1 MRSIRHKLLLFLPA
15 IFCLG
20 SCSKSFLNRQPQGSL
35 QPQNLES
42 KKGVN
47 TLLIGAYA
55 ALDGQDYDEEA
66 GNIQSL
72 GGGNAWA
79 CAPSNWLFGSVAGGD
94 AHKGSDGGDQV
105 GMIPILNF
113 SVNPSNSLLDDK
125 WKAVYEGITRCN
137 FVLKTLEK
145 VTDMSGDEKT
155 NVKAQAR
162 FLRAHYY
169 FTIKRMFNNLPW
181 ISDTTINLEPLNT
194 VDIWPM
200 IEADF
205 KFAYDS
211 LPATQPD
218 IARANKWAAGAYLAK
233 TYLFEHKY
241 TEAEP
246 IFTDVIDN
254 GNTPNGLPYDLN
266 ESFNANYSPSE
277 ESDNPEAVFVVEN
290 AANAIAGSISKANQ
304 GDMLNFPYGEGIPFT
319 CCGFFQPSIDLVNSF
334 RTDANGLPYLDDYN
348 NHPVKNDQGILSN
361 APFTPDAGN
370 LDPRLDWTV
379 GRRGIPY
386 LDYGVH
392 PGFDWIRAQAY
403 AGPFSPI
410 KNVWWNKNTD
420 ADGDNSQWAPG
431 SAINVFVIRFADVL
445 LMAAEVEAQLQHL
458 DVAEDYVN
466 RVRHRIADHPENWVH
481 KYIDNAN
488 PEGGFTNTPA
498 ANYVISPYPAGAFTS
513 QDFALK
519 AIYFERKLELAME
532 GYRFFDLVRW
542 GLASTA
548 LNNYFQYESQFVT
561 DVSGAR
567 FTANK
572 NEYWPIPLNQIDLTT
587 VNGKATLTQNQ
598 GYK

>member
-1 MRSIRHKLLLFLPA
+1 MKPYKSILFLLTVL
-15 IFCLG
+15 CCG
-20 SCSKSFLNRQPQGSL
+20 SCKKSFLNREPQGAL

-47 TLLIGAYA
+47 ILLVGAYA
-55 ALDGQDYDEEA
+55 ALDGQDYDEE
-66 GNIQSL
+66 GDNIQSL

-94 AHKGSDGGDQV
+94 AHKGSDGGDQI

-113 SVNPSNSLLDDK
+113 SVAPSNSLLDDK

-137 FVLKTLEK
+137 AVLKVLPK
-145 VTDMSGDEKT
+145 VTDMTGEEIT
-155 NVKAQAR
+155 NVRAQAR
-162 FLRAHYY
+162 FLRGHYY

-181 ISDTTINLEPLNT
+181 ISDTTVNLKATNT
-194 VDIWPM
+194 EDVWSK

-211 LPATQPD
+211 LPSTQDD

-246 IFTDVIDN
+246 IFTDVINN
-254 GNTPNGLPYDLN
+254 GSTTNGLTYDLN
-266 ESFNANYSPSE
+266 PSFEDNYRPE
-277 ESDNPEAVFVVEN
+277 QETANPEAVFVIEN
-290 AANAIAGSISKANQ
+290 AANSIAGSISKANQ
-304 GDMLNFPYGEGIPFT
+304 GDMLNFPYGNGSAFT

-334 RTDANGLPYLDDYN
+334 RTDAGGLPYLDTYN
-348 NHPVKNDQGILSN
+348 DHAVKNDMGVLSDE
-361 APFTPDAGN
+361 PFTPDADN

-386 LDYGVH
+386 LDYGIH
-392 PGFDWIRAQAY
+392 PGYDWIRLQDY
-403 AGPFSPI
+403 AGPYSPI
-410 KNVWWNKNTD
+410 KNVWWNASTET
-420 ADGDNSQWAPG
+420 DGDNQQWAPG

-445 LMAAEVEAQLQHL
+445 LMAAEVEAQLDNYAL
-458 DVAEDYVN
+458 AEDYVN
-466 RVRHRIADHPENWVH
+466 RVRHRIADNPATWVH
-481 KYIDNAN
+481 KYINDAN
-488 PEGGFTNTPA
+488 PAAGFTNTPA
-498 ANYVISPYPAGAFTS
+498 AKYVISPYPGGAFTS
-513 QDFALK
+513 KDFALK

-542 GLASTA
+542 GQASTA
-548 LNNYFQYESQFVT
+548 MTAFFQYESQFT
-561 DVSGAR
+561 SDIEGAT

-572 NEYWPIPLNQIDLTT
+572 NEYWPIPQNQIDLTR
-587 VNGKATLTQNQ
+587 VGGKATLTQNQ